1 MILRE
6 MLVDDLDQVM
16 EIEEELFSVPWTKEG
31 FLTFLMKENGMF
43 LVVEE
48 KGRILG
54 YCGLLTVLDEGDV
67 TNVAVRRDRQ
77 REGIGNFLMES
88 MIRLAEERGITMI
101 HLEVRAG
108 NETAIRLYE
117 RQGFVRDGLRKGY
130 YTDPTEDA
138 VLMTVHDLQKC
149 TAAPVSFCHF
159 QISDHIPA
167 DPVSEQIGQ
176 FLFHGKRNPV
186 FHQSSNQSLCFLVGP
201 KKKGRIFNI
210 FPFFHPVF

>member
-138 VLMTVHDLQKC
+138 VLMTR
-149 TAAPVSFCHF
+149 TAFLNRLTRERYLSVRDKYAKLCHRTGKEEKYVRCLF
-159 QISDHIPA
+159 TWLRRNDAAATQMAHRTD
-167 DPVSEQIGQ
+167 DP
-176 FLFHGKRNPV
+176 L
-186 FHQSSNQSLCFLVGP
+186 
-201 KKKGRIFNI
+201 
-210 FPFFHPVF
+210 

>member
-1 MILRE
+1 MNK
-6 MLVDDLDQVM
+6 MKT
-16 EIEEELFSVPWTKEG
+16 LFITLLCMGAGTLSAQTADSTQISPWTKEG
-31 FLTFLMKENGMF
+31 FLTFLMKENAMF

-117 RQGFVRDGLRKGY
+117 RQGFVRDGLRKAY

-138 VLMTVHDLQKC
+138 VLMTR
-149 TAAPVSFCHF
+149 TAS
-159 QISDHIPA
+159 
-167 DPVSEQIGQ
+167 
-176 FLFHGKRNPV
+176 
-186 FHQSSNQSLCFLVGP
+186 
-201 KKKGRIFNI
+201 
-210 FPFFHPVF
+210 

>member
-1 MILRE
+1 
-6 MLVDDLDQVM
+6 
-16 EIEEELFSVPWTKEG
+16 
-31 FLTFLMKENGMF
+31 MKENGMF

-48 KGRILG
+48 KGRIQG

-117 RQGFVRDGLRKGY
+117 RQGVVRDGLRKGY

-138 VLMTVHDLQKC
+138 VLMTR
-149 TAAPVSFCHF
+149 TAA
-159 QISDHIPA
+159 
-167 DPVSEQIGQ
+167 SE
-176 FLFHGKRNPV
+176 
-186 FHQSSNQSLCFLVGP
+186 
-201 KKKGRIFNI
+201 
-210 FPFFHPVF
+210 

>member
-48 KGRILG
+48 KGRILV

-67 TNVAVRRDRQ
+67 TNGAVRKDRQ

-88 MIRLAEERGITMI
+88 MIRLAEESGITMI

-138 VLMTVHDLQKC
+138 VLMTR
-149 TAAPVSFCHF
+149 TA
-159 QISDHIPA
+159 
-167 DPVSEQIGQ
+167 VSE
-176 FLFHGKRNPV
+176 
-186 FHQSSNQSLCFLVGP
+186 
-201 KKKGRIFNI
+201 
-210 FPFFHPVF
+210 

>member
-16 EIEEELFSVPWTKEG
+16 EIEEELFLFPDKRRISDISYERECNVSCCGRKRPDPWV
-31 FLTFLMKENGMF
+31 LRPSYCA
-43 LVVEE
+43 
-48 KGRILG
+48 GR
-54 YCGLLTVLDEGDV
+54 GDV

-117 RQGFVRDGLRKGY
+117 RQGFVRDGLRKAY

-138 VLMTVHDLQKC
+138 VLMTR
-149 TAAPVSFCHF
+149 TAS
-159 QISDHIPA
+159 
-167 DPVSEQIGQ
+167 
-176 FLFHGKRNPV
+176 
-186 FHQSSNQSLCFLVGP
+186 
-201 KKKGRIFNI
+201 
-210 FPFFHPVF
+210 

>member
-48 KGRILG
+48 KDRILG

-88 MIRLAEERGITMI
+88 MIRLAEERGIAMI

-138 VLMTVHDLQKC
+138 VLMTR
-149 TAAPVSFCHF
+149 TA
-159 QISDHIPA
+159 
-167 DPVSEQIGQ
+167 VSE
-176 FLFHGKRNPV
+176 
-186 FHQSSNQSLCFLVGP
+186 
-201 KKKGRIFNI
+201 
-210 FPFFHPVF
+210 

>member
-1 MILRE
+1 MRYS
-6 MLVDDLDQVM
+6 DDI
-16 EIEEELFSVPWTKEG
+16 IEEVR
-31 FLTFLMKENGMF
+31 MKNDI
-43 LVVEE
+43 VDV
-48 KGRILG
+48 ISQ
-54 YCGLLTVLDEGDV
+54 LDEGDV

-138 VLMTVHDLQKC
+138 VLMTR
-149 TAAPVSFCHF
+149 TA
-159 QISDHIPA
+159 
-167 DPVSEQIGQ
+167 VSE
-176 FLFHGKRNPV
+176 
-186 FHQSSNQSLCFLVGP
+186 
-201 KKKGRIFNI
+201 
-210 FPFFHPVF
+210 

>member
-48 KGRILG
+48 KDRILG

-88 MIRLAEERGITMI
+88 MICLAEERGITMI

-138 VLMTVHDLQKC
+138 VLMTR
-149 TAAPVSFCHF
+149 TA
-159 QISDHIPA
+159 
-167 DPVSEQIGQ
+167 VSE
-176 FLFHGKRNPV
+176 
-186 FHQSSNQSLCFLVGP
+186 
-201 KKKGRIFNI
+201 
-210 FPFFHPVF
+210 

>member
-6 MLVDDLDQVM
+6 MLVDDLDKVM

-48 KGRILG
+48 KDRILG

-88 MIRLAEERGITMI
+88 MIRLAEE
-101 HLEVRAG
+101 HA
-108 NETAIRLYE
+108 
-117 RQGFVRDGLRKGY
+117 
-130 YTDPTEDA
+130 
-138 VLMTVHDLQKC
+138 
-149 TAAPVSFCHF
+149 
-159 QISDHIPA
+159 
-167 DPVSEQIGQ
+167 
-176 FLFHGKRNPV
+176 
-186 FHQSSNQSLCFLVGP
+186 
-201 KKKGRIFNI
+201 
-210 FPFFHPVF
+210 

>member
-48 KGRILG
+48 KDRILG

-67 TNVAVRRDRQ
+67 TNVAVRKDRQ

-88 MIRLAEERGITMI
+88 MIRLAEESGITMI

-138 VLMTVHDLQKC
+138 VLMTR
-149 TAAPVSFCHF
+149 TA
-159 QISDHIPA
+159 
-167 DPVSEQIGQ
+167 VSE
-176 FLFHGKRNPV
+176 
-186 FHQSSNQSLCFLVGP
+186 
-201 KKKGRIFNI
+201 
-210 FPFFHPVF
+210 